1 MTTAPTAPAPAL
13 PDLHHLLGLTDL
25 DPPLVAALLAHTAP
39 AGAPVP
45 TELSQK
51 RRKEIRAGFVLLK
64 DAGVVMSFTP
74 RETHAVDFG
83 EPLGA
88 GTHVLSA
95 LFYYPEGSEE
105 VEPYT
110 GHAPFAEGP
119 VDTRE
124 QALAA
129 YGAPSDGEEEEGVVE
144 WEQWQLDGRELT
156 ADYADDGAVLTL
168 TVALPLAM

>member
-1 MTTAPTAPAPAL
+1 MTDTHATAPLSL
-13 PDLHHLLGLTDL
+13 PELPRLLGLTEVDA
-25 DPPLVAALLAHTAP
+25 PLIAAILAHTTP
-39 AGAPVP
+39 AGAPAP

-51 RRKEIRAGFVLLK
+51 RKKEIRAGFVLLK
-64 DAGVVMSFTP
+64 ELGVVMSFTP

-83 EPLGA
+83 EPLGP

-105 VEPYT
+105 VEPYA
-110 GHAPFAEGP
+110 GDAPFASTP
-119 VDTRE
+119 VETRE

-129 YGAPSDGEEEEGVVE
+129 YGAPSDGEEEEGIVE
-144 WEQWQLDGRELT
+144 WEQWQLEDRELT

-168 TVALPLAM
+168 TVALPLSL